1 MLLFA
6 QSRSAGPEAP
16 SRSTKPTPRLRAW
29 VRLRST
35 AGARPA
41 DRQSVG
47 VVGDG
52 VGEADGVSSGA
63 LGSLVALGA
72 LAAAAELLDDDEE
85 DDDEDEAELDPPA
98 APVELEALPELVVVE
113 EVGVRSPLDPP
124 RVIPAPGSTPAV
136 VRVVL
141 ELLGWRV
148 FVGVLRGDED
158 FEVLELLEW
167 LELPAVLELLGL
179 SGSDVEWSV
188 AGASDVGSACS
199 LGSVV
204 AGFESPAVDGGE
216 VSGASPVAVSVVTS
230 ADAAD
235 DGNPMA
241 EVAEVVVGLGAA
253 TIDGV
258 LVLLEVGE
266 AVPAAASSASSTM
279 TSRAWTWA
287 LTEGSGLGPACPC
300 MASTISRAS
309 SVRPAEMRSATTLT
323 MTSSSFSGLVD
334 ASPAGMS
341 TRAFCTIVD
350 MIGTSWPVS
359 AAATPPPDIVTASTP
374 ATAAARAPGMRM
386 VRGAGRCAID
396 RIGVIS
402 GAIVAATAGL
412 LPRRPNGPVR
422 SSIAAASAS
431 ICAVQDANIS
441 SRPSN
446 DALSR
451 RPIRSSRS
459 SSA

>member
-1 MLLFA
+1 MGA
-6 QSRSAGPEAP
+6 A
-16 SRSTKPTPRLRAW
+16 
-29 VRLRST
+29 T

-85 DDDEDEAELDPPA
+85 DDDEDEAELDPLA
-98 APVELEALPELVVVE
+98 APVELDALPERVVVD
-113 EVGVRSPLDPP
+113 EVGVRSLLDPP
-124 RVIPAPGSTPAV
+124 RVMPAPGSTPAV
-136 VRVVL
+136 LRVVL

-158 FEVLELLEW
+158 FEALELLDEC
-167 LELPAVLELLGL
+167 ELLGL
-179 SGSDVEWSV
+179 SGADVAGSV
-188 AGASDVGSACS
+188 AGGSEVGSACS
-199 LGSVV
+199 LGSVAA
-204 AGFESPAVDGGE
+204 AGCESLAGEAGE
-216 VSGASPVAVSVVTS
+216 VNGASPVAVSEVTR

-235 DGNPMA
+235 GGNPMA
-241 EVAEVVVGLGAA
+241 EVTDVVLGLGAA

-287 LTEGSGLGPACPC
+287 LTEGSGLGPVCPC

-334 ASPAGMS
+334 ASPAGIS

-386 VRGAGRCAID
+386 VRGAGRCAIG

-431 ICAVQDANIS
+431 ICAVHDASIAS
-441 SRPSN
+441 SPSN

>member
-1 MLLFA
+1 M
-6 QSRSAGPEAP
+6 
-16 SRSTKPTPRLRAW
+16 
-29 VRLRST
+29 
-35 AGARPA
+35 
-41 DRQSVG
+41 G

-85 DDDEDEAELDPPA
+85 DDDEDEAELDPLA
-98 APVELEALPELVVVE
+98 APVELDALPERVVVD
-113 EVGVRSPLDPP
+113 EVGVRSLLDPP
-124 RVIPAPGSTPAV
+124 RVMPAPGSTPAV
-136 VRVVL
+136 LRVVL

-158 FEVLELLEW
+158 FEALELLDEC
-167 LELPAVLELLGL
+167 ELLGL
-179 SGSDVEWSV
+179 SGADVAGSV
-188 AGASDVGSACS
+188 AGGSEVGSACS
-199 LGSVV
+199 LGSVAA
-204 AGFESPAVDGGE
+204 AGCESLAGEAGE
-216 VSGASPVAVSVVTS
+216 VNGASPVAVSEVTR

-235 DGNPMA
+235 GGNPMA
-241 EVAEVVVGLGAA
+241 EVTDVVLGLGAA

-431 ICAVQDANIS
+431 ICAVHDANIS

>member
-1 MLLFA
+1 M
-6 QSRSAGPEAP
+6 
-16 SRSTKPTPRLRAW
+16 
-29 VRLRST
+29 
-35 AGARPA
+35 AGARNAGLRPISGRSVTA
-41 DRQSVG
+41 DRAASQSVG
-47 VVGDG
+47 GVDGDG

-63 LGSLVALGA
+63 LGSVVALGV
-72 LAAAAELLDDDEE
+72 LAAAAELEELLDEE
-85 DDDEDEAELDPPA
+85 DDEDDDEDEEEDAEDDEAELDPPA

-148 FVGVLRGDED
+148 FVGVIRGDED

-167 LELPAVLELLGL
+167 LELPGVLELLGL

-258 LVLLEVGE
+258 LVLVDVGE

-287 LTEGSGLGPACPC
+287 LTEGSGLGPVCPC
-300 MASTISRAS
+300 IASTISRAS

-334 ASPAGMS
+334 DSPAGMS

-350 MIGTSWPVS
+350 MIGTS
-359 AAATPPPDIVTASTP
+359 
-374 ATAAARAPGMRM
+374 
-386 VRGAGRCAID
+386 
-396 RIGVIS
+396 
-402 GAIVAATAGL
+402 
-412 LPRRPNGPVR
+412 
-422 SSIAAASAS
+422 
-431 ICAVQDANIS
+431 
-441 SRPSN
+441 
-446 DALSR
+446 
-451 RPIRSSRS
+451 
-459 SSA
+459 

>member
-1 MLLFA
+1 M
-6 QSRSAGPEAP
+6 
-16 SRSTKPTPRLRAW
+16 
-29 VRLRST
+29 
-35 AGARPA
+35 
-41 DRQSVG
+41 VG
-47 VVGDG
+47 VDGDG

-63 LGSLVALGA
+63 LGSLVALVSSTE
-72 LAAAAELLDDDEE
+72 LEELLD
-85 DDDEDEAELDPPA
+85 DDDEDEAELAPPA
-98 APVELEALPELVVVE
+98 APVELEEPPERVVADA
-113 EVGVRSPLDPP
+113 VGVRSPLDPP

-148 FVGVLRGDED
+148 FVGVLRGDDD
-158 FEVLELLEW
+158 FDGFEALGVLAALE
-167 LELPAVLELLGL
+167 PLGL
-179 SGSDVEWSV
+179 SGADVEGSV
-188 AGASDVGSACS
+188 GGASAVGPVYSLGAGVAAGSEPLAGAA
-199 LGSVV
+199 
-204 AGFESPAVDGGE
+204 GE
-216 VSGASPVAVSVVTS
+216 VSGASPVAVSEVTS

-241 EVAEVVVGLGAA
+241 EVADVVLRLGAA
-253 TIDGV
+253 MTDGV
-258 LVLLEVGE
+258 LVLVAVGE
-266 AVPAAASSASSTM
+266 AVLAAASSASSTM

-287 LTEGSGLGPACPC
+287 LTEGSGLGPVCPC

-334 ASPAGMS
+334 ANPAGMS

-386 VRGAGRCAID
+386 VRGAWRCAIG

-402 GAIVAATAGL
+402 GAIVAPTAGL

-431 ICAVQDANIS
+431 ICAVHDANIAS
-441 SRPSN
+441 SPSN

>member
-85 DDDEDEAELDPPA
+85 DDDEDEAELDPLA
-98 APVELEALPELVVVE
+98 APVELDALPERVVVD
-113 EVGVRSPLDPP
+113 EVGVRSLLDPP
-124 RVIPAPGSTPAV
+124 RVMPAPGSTPAV
-136 VRVVL
+136 LRVVL

-158 FEVLELLEW
+158 FEALELLDEC
-167 LELPAVLELLGL
+167 ELLGL
-179 SGSDVEWSV
+179 SGADVAGSV
-188 AGASDVGSACS
+188 AGGSEVGSACS
-199 LGSVV
+199 LGSVAA
-204 AGFESPAVDGGE
+204 AGCESLAGEAGE
-216 VSGASPVAVSVVTS
+216 VNGASPVAVSEVTR

-235 DGNPMA
+235 GGNPMA
-241 EVAEVVVGLGAA
+241 EVTDVVLGLGAA

-279 TSRAWTWA
+279 TSRAWTWS
-287 LTEGSGLGPACPC
+287 LTEGSGLGPVCPC

-334 ASPAGMS
+334 ASPAGIS

-386 VRGAGRCAID
+386 VRGAGRCAIG

-431 ICAVQDANIS
+431 ICAVHDASIAS
-441 SRPSN
+441 SPSN